1 MYSERGPPIVMVYL
15 SQVALYLMS
24 HTIRTQSN
32 WSRTPSRQQE
42 RRQLRCLKADQAM
55 WDLDI
60 SPCNRLNRQIRDEW
74 YDWKPSA
81 NFELDY
87 VN

>member
-1 MYSERGPPIVMVYL
+1 MYSERAPPIPLIHL

-24 HTIRTQSN
+24 RTIRTQSD
-32 WSRTPSRQQE
+32 WVRTPSRQQE
-42 RRQLRCLKADQAM
+42 RRQLRCLKADQAL
-55 WDLDI
+55 WDVDI

-81 NFELDY
+81 NLELDY
-87 VN
+87 AS

>member
-1 MYSERGPPIVMVYL
+1 MYSERGPPPLEVHL

-24 HTIRTQSN
+24 RTIRTESN
-32 WSRTPSRQQE
+32 WTRTPSRQQE
-42 RRQLRCLKADQAM
+42 RRQLRCLKADQAL

-87 VN
+87 AN